1 MMKFK
6 QVVIIFIAICWPV
19 LAVADCYTSLRQK
32 AIDAYNRAEYDRAI
46 ATFQSAKEDCPDTP
60 SNHDIDSWIK
70 KCNAAKNK
78 PVTTQ
83 QTTKTR
89 EASNSKQTTVTP
101 TTPTEI
107 PPAPIADKYFLQMED
122 IAITIPISSDCNAL
136 YQSYNKQ
143 LLEMCSVYADKLV
156 EFVENHYKWTNSLV
170 EFRRAEI
177 EEMYERI
184 FMFRS
189 SVISDLEACNKKKS
203 VTTIIGTVVDSKGR
217 PIIGA
222 SVIESGTS
230 NGCITDFNG
239 KFTLKVKENVIL
251 YISCKGY
258 AGKNA
263 NAKNGMLITLDKR
276 GK

>member
-1 MMKFK
+1 MKIK
-6 QVVIIFIAICWPV
+6 QFIIILVTICTPV
-19 LAVADCYTSLRQK
+19 FSVADCYTSLRQK

-78 PVTTQ
+78 PVTTK
-83 QTTKTR
+83 QTTKTK
-89 EASNSKQTTVTP
+89 EVSTSKQTTVTN

-122 IAITIPISSDCNAL
+122 IAITLPISSDCNAL

-203 VTTIIGTVVDSKGR
+203 VTTITGTVVDSKGR

-258 AGKNA
+258 SGKNA